1 MSDEYMD
8 GAEEVMPEQS
18 MNKDELLRLGRKWL
32 DKIAASEKREAK
44 WIESAEKAEAAYL
57 ADDDATTDA
66 LPSFN
71 ILHSN
76 VETIVPSIF
85 NSSPSPDIRPRHNN
99 ATDPGLKDVAN
110 LLEMAIKTQVD
121 DSAMDAEVEGSAQ
134 DAFMAGRGIVRIRF
148 EADEEPAQMEI
159 VDQIVIDPVTGEQM
173 LEQVEVE
180 VSPARMVN
188 ERVLYE
194 TVSWRDYREGPAKRW
209 KDVPWIA
216 MRHEITQTE
225 RERLEQ
231 DEITEAMYDED
242 ENKVDEDKDCTVWEI
257 WCKETGKVYFVVD
270 VSGEVVSISDDPLGL
285 SQFFPVASP
294 VQPITGTGKRIP
306 VTPYAIY
313 EKLAVELDVA
323 TKRINAIMKGLKV
336 RGIIAAD
343 AEAVELMSDVG
354 DNELVPIANIENLAA
369 AGGLDKAI
377 MWWPIEQSVRVL
389 QQLYVQREQTKAA
402 IYEITGISDII
413 RGQGAASETATAQQI
428 KTEWGA
434 LRVKKMQRMIE
445 RQVRELFLITS
456 EIISKHFSIETL
468 AKITGEEITPE
479 AQQLLQKPMDHYRI
493 DVESDSTVR
502 ADMTKSR
509 GEMSAFLQGTAQF
522 FSTMQPVV
530 ASAPAAAA
538 PLAKMYASFARQF
551 NLGKAGED
559 AIDQFAQMAEEQA
572 QQAGQEGPSPEEQAM
587 QAQLQMEQQKLQ
599 MDQKKMEAEFM
610 NMQAKV
616 MLEMEKLKLD
626 TEKMGLERDKAAAEL
641 GLKQQEVEIKG
652 ATAEVDAAAKA
663 AEIELEIDQERA
675 VRIGD

>member
-1 MSDEYMD
+1 MIDEYTD
-8 GAEEVMPEQS
+8 DADEAAPEKAMS
-18 MNKDELLRLGRKWL
+18 RDELLRLGKKWL
-32 DKIAASEKREAK
+32 DKIAAAEKRESK
-44 WIESAEKAEAAYL
+44 WIESAEAAEAAYL
-57 ADDDATTDA
+57 ADDEATDDA

-99 ATDPGLKDVAN
+99 ATNSGLKDVAK

-148 EADEEPAQMEI
+148 EADEEPAQFEV
-159 VDQIVIDPVTGEQM
+159 VDQVVIDPMTGEPM
-173 LEQVEVE
+173 IEQIEMEVQ
-180 VSPARMVN
+180 PARMVN
-188 ERVLYE
+188 ERVMYE

-209 KDVPWIA
+209 RDVPWIA
-216 MRHEITQTE
+216 MRHEITETE

-231 DEITEAMYDED
+231 EEITQAMYDED

-257 WCKETGKVYFVVD
+257 WCKETQKVYFVVD
-270 VSGEVVSISDDPLGL
+270 VSGEVVSITDDPLGL

-294 VQPITGTGKRIP
+294 VQPITGTGKRCP
-306 VTPYAIY
+306 VTPYAVY
-313 EKLAVELDVA
+313 KKLAEELDTA
-323 TKRINAIMKGLKV
+323 TRRINAIMKGLKV

-343 AEAVELMSDVG
+343 ADAVELMSEVG
-354 DNELVPIANIENLAA
+354 DNELVPIANIENIAA

-389 QQLYVQREQTKAA
+389 QQLYVQRDQTKSA

-413 RGQGAASETATAQQI
+413 RGQGAASETATAQNI
-428 KTEWGA
+428 KTQWGA
-434 LRVKKMQRMIE
+434 LRIKKMQRMIE
-445 RQVRELFLITS
+445 RQVRELFLLTS
-456 EIISKHFSIETL
+456 EVISQHFSLETL
-468 AKITGEEITPE
+468 AKITGHEITEE
-479 AQQLLQKPMDHYRI
+479 AQQLLMKPLDHYRI

-502 ADMTKSR
+502 ADLTKGR
-509 GEMSAFLQGTAQF
+509 DEMSAFLQGTAQF

-559 AIDQFAQMAEEQA
+559 AIDQFAKMAEEQA
-572 QQAGQEGPSPEEQAM
+572 ASAGQEGPSPEEQAM
-587 QAQLQMEQQKLQ
+587 QAEIQMKQE
-599 MDQKKMEAEFM
+599 KMQAEFQ

-616 MLEMEKLKLD
+616 MLEIEKLKLQ
-626 TEKMGLERDKAAAEL
+626 TEKMGLERDRAAAEL

-652 ATAEVDAAAKA
+652 ATAQVDAAAKA

-675 VRIGD
+675 VRIGA